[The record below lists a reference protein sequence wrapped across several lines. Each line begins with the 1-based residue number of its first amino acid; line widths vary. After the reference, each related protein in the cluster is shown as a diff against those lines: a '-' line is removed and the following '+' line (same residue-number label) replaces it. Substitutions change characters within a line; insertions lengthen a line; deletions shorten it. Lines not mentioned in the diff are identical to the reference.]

1 MQDELFKKTKRK
13 KYKFIVTAVILVLFG
28 FMAFFTMR
36 IIAPD
41 HAENK
46 VKKAVKGN
54 DISVTLEIN
63 CKSLSRDMTQLKN
76 RDIKEYIPKNGYFL
90 KKKEYKIKKNSTVYD
105 IFKAA
110 CREKKIPFIKEQ
122 KTGYSGV
129 YVSSI
134 GHLAEFDAGR
144 NSGWMYSVNGE
155 IPNLSASEYKL
166 KNKDKIVWYYV
177 INYKNEM

>member
-1 MQDELFKKTKRK
+1 L
-13 KYKFIVTAVILVLFG
+13 
-28 FMAFFTMR
+28 
-36 IIAPD
+36 
-41 HAENK
+41 
-46 VKKAVKGN
+46 
-54 DISVTLEIN
+54 
-63 CKSLSRDMTQLKN
+63 
-76 RDIKEYIPKNGYFL
+76 
-90 KKKEYKIKKNSTVYD
+90 KIKKNSTVYD